1 MRSLCRNGAGCRYLA
16 RNKCRFHHLDPLTE
30 SILATNPTTEEE
42 KDQRR
47 LAEEKRSEPVEKAA
61 EDR

>member
-1 MRSLCRNGAGCRYLA
+1 
-16 RNKCRFHHLDPLTE
+16 
-30 SILATNPTTEEE
+30 LATNPTTEEE